1 MRRILPSPVLSALLF
16 VLWPLLNQSW
26 SPGQLVL
33 GAALALG
40 IPWFSERLRPGK
52 PALRAPWVIVRLGFV
67 VLWDIVIANVEVARR
82 ILGRESAIRPRFVWL
97 PLTITDPHGIV
108 ALAGIVTMTPGTLS
122 SELTPDRRHL
132 LIHVLNVD
140 DEAALVAGIKARYE
154 APLLAIF
161 EGGAR

>member
-1 MRRILPSPVLSALLF
+1 MKRMLPSPVLSALLF

-26 SPGQLVL
+26 SPGQLLL
-33 GAALALG
+33 GAALALC

-97 PLTITDPHGIV
+97 PLTIADPHGIV

-154 APLLAIF
+154 APLVAIF

>member
-1 MRRILPSPVLSALLF
+1 MRRLLPSPVLSALLF

-26 SPGQLVL
+26 SPGQLL
-33 GAALALG
+33 MGAALALG

-97 PLTITDPHGIV
+97 PLTITDPHAIV

>member
-1 MRRILPSPVLSALLF
+1 MKRMLPSPVLSALLF

-26 SPGQLVL
+26 SPGQLLL
-33 GAALALG
+33 GAALALC
-40 IPWFSERLRPGK
+40 IPWFSERLRPCR
-52 PALRAPWVIVRLGFV
+52 PALRAPWAIVRLGFV
-67 VLWDIVIANVEVARR
+67 VLWDIVVANVEVARR

-97 PLTITDPHGIV
+97 PLTIADPHGIV

>member
-1 MRRILPSPVLSALLF
+1 MKRMLPSPVLSALLF

-26 SPGQLVL
+26 SPGQLAL
-33 GAALALG
+33 GAALALS
-40 IPWFSERLRPGK
+40 IPCFSERLRPDK
-52 PALRAPWVIVRLGFV
+52 SALRAPWAIVRLGFV

-108 ALAGIVTMTPGTLS
+108 ALAGIITMTPGTLS

-154 APLLAIF
+154 APLLAVF

>member
-1 MRRILPSPVLSALLF
+1 MRRLLPSPVLSALLF

-26 SPGQLVL
+26 SPGQLAL
-33 GAALALG
+33 GAALALC

-52 PALRAPWVIVRLGFV
+52 AALRAPWVIVRLGFV

-97 PLTITDPHGIV
+97 PLTIADPHGIV

>member
-1 MRRILPSPVLSALLF
+1 VLSALLF

-26 SPGQLVL
+26 SPGQLAL
-33 GAALALG
+33 GAALALC

-52 PALRAPWVIVRLGFV
+52 PALRAPWAIVRLGFV

-97 PLTITDPHGIV
+97 PLTIADPHGIV

-140 DEAALVAGIKARYE
+140 DEAALVTGIKARYE

>member
-1 MRRILPSPVLSALLF
+1 MKRMLPSPVLSALLF

-97 PLTITDPHGIV
+97 PLTISDPHGIV
-108 ALAGIVTMTPGTLS
+108 ALAGIITMTPGTLS

>member
-1 MRRILPSPVLSALLF
+1 MRRLLPSPVLSALLF

-26 SPGQLVL
+26 SPGQLLL

-40 IPWFSERLRPGK
+40 IPWFSERLRPAS
-52 PALRAPWVIVRLGFV
+52 PALRAPWAIVRLGFV

-97 PLTITDPHGIV
+97 PLTIADPHGIV

>member
-97 PLTITDPHGIV
+97 PLTITDPHAIV

>member
-1 MRRILPSPVLSALLF
+1 MKRMLPSPVLSALLF

-26 SPGQLVL
+26 SPGQLLL
-33 GAALALG
+33 GAALALC

-52 PALRAPWVIVRLGFV
+52 PALRAPWAIVRLGFV

-97 PLTITDPHGIV
+97 PLTITDPHAIV